1 MLAEMATCMWNFQ
14 QKVTKEGSCPTLGS
28 SSAILE
34 ACCGFH
40 RDLQEHSA
48 VCERMLNSGD
58 KTVWLGTCVGA
69 LQRLEDRLQAH
80 MQQEIQQKGTEAV
93 MKYVKDI
100 TLPKC
105 IQGYKD
111 VLLQAK
117 FLEKLDASNLKAA
130 TDETQ
135 AEAFSSLTSAAKQM
149 VQMRSLDNK
158 IIEVV
163 LPGMLQK
170 CQDFEEHVLQHING
184 MAIGAEES
192 CSELVQTLE
201 KYRIRMFQIF
211 VFVNSPGP
219 CFFSLGPRPWCI
231 ELSSL

>member
-1 MLAEMATCMWNFQ
+1 
-14 QKVTKEGSCPTLGS
+14 
-28 SSAILE
+28 
-34 ACCGFH
+34 
-40 RDLQEHSA
+40 
-48 VCERMLNSGD
+48 
-58 KTVWLGTCVGA
+58 
-69 LQRLEDRLQAH
+69 
-80 MQQEIQQKGTEAV
+80 

-170 CQDFEEHVLQHING
+170 CQDFEEQVLQHING

-211 VFVNSPGP
+211 AFVNSPGP